1 MPSIDHCTNIR
12 IGIVAYMIHDIWLL
26 AYKSKM
32 WKKYT
37 VPFVLDFDSLSQ
49 WPFFLRYT
57 IPSKCSQVAV
67 FYQKM
72 SLLRTT
78 DTWGWEKLILFT
90 NRLPYTAVCA
100 RLFPH
105 THHTHISK
113 YTNICGA
120 LEVSYPSFLLLILA
134 LRAWPHYSAR
144 FDRSRVFFSF
154 FSRWW
159 IERRVA
165 FGVCFVYE
173 GSILPMLWGINNR
186 STQII
191 IE

>member
-105 THHTHISK
+105 THHTTH
-113 YTNICGA
+113 T
-120 LEVSYPSFLLLILA
+120 YPSILTFVVLWKFRIPHSCYWFWLYA
-134 LRAWPHYSAR
+134 L
-144 FDRSRVFFSF
+144 DRTFRIDSIGR
-154 FSRWW
+154 
-159 IERRVA
+159 
-165 FGVCFVYE
+165 VCFFPLSLVDGLRGEWLLVCALFMRGPFCRCYE
-173 GSILPMLWGINNR
+173 A
-186 STQII
+186 
-191 IE
+191 